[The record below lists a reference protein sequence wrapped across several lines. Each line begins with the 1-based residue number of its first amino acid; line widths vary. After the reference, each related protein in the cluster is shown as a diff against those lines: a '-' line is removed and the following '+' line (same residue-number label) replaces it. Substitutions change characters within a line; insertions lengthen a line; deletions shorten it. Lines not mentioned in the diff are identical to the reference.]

1 MKTIIKNG
9 KYDRVNN
16 SDADIRVKA
25 GWSFCPKSEW
35 KKNVR
40 DFDKESKKVK
50 K

>member
-9 KYDRVNN
+9 KYDRVN
-16 SDADIRVKA
+16 DLEAVTRIKT

-40 DFDKESKKVK
+40 DFEKNDKKVK
-50 K
+50 N